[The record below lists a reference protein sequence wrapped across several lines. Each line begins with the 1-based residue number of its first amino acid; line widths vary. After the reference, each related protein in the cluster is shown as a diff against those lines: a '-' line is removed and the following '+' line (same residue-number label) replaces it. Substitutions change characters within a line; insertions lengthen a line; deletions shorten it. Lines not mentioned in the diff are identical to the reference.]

1 MFSTGWGRGAHPNF
15 RIDLPHPSQ
24 HSPDPPMN
32 PRSAANPM
40 LQPLV
45 GCAVVGLVAEN
56 RNKSTRHYRHGFA
69 FVRKD
74 WTERRRAEIVME

>member
-1 MFSTGWGRGAHPNF
+1 
-15 RIDLPHPSQ
+15 
-24 HSPDPPMN
+24 MN